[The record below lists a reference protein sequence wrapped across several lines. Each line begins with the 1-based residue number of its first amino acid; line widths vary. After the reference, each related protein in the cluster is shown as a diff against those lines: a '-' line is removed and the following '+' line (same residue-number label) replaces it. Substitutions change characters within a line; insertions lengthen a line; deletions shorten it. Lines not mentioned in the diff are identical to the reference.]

1 MSRKDSNVRTR
12 FRSRATLARP
22 QNQSL
27 SYKERLAMS
36 CKDKDVRK
44 VDFGNV
50 DESGYIKLA
59 QLLSDFLN

>member
-1 MSRKDSNVRTR
+1 MSKKDNNIKAKFRT
-12 FRSRATLARP
+12 RATLARP

-50 DESGYIKLA
+50 DESGYVKIA
-59 QLLSDFLN
+59 